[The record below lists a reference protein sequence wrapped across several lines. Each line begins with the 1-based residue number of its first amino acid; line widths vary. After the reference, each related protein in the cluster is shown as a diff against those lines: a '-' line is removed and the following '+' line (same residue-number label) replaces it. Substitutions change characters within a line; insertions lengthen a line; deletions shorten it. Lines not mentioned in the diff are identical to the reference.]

1 MMPNVTRAMD
11 FFCRRSLSSTS
22 ASSCTPAAEVL
33 ASLSPMKRIL
43 CLCPVPLK
51 TSKSMTM
58 HIDTHTNSNSNGEG
72 DKFEFEYESY
82 SIGMAIS
89 DPYLS
94 FAIPIHHHHNNDRE
108 LSNPLLLH
116 IPKLN
121 SAKSLIHTVN
131 SSADCHIHNA
141 KNHPIIWE
149 GLPPNTEE
157 FLKEIVG
164 HHDVGAL
171 VLGLPLKIRE
181 RRMSLSTGFD
191 CDDVKMEQVRKSMK
205 CILHNFKR
213 NEYSLTDSSATGSD
227 AGQDHKVEKDV
238 DPDNSANSPGTGLTK
253 SRKAQLGPLD
263 LQCFVEDH
271 LTLAEAR
278 RFAMEEP
285 EMWEEVDLD
294 DLNLDESSYNGGSVK
309 SDNSGL
315 ELGEKGQGMDGVRG
329 SVGGDN
335 GDNRSKNKNSS
346 GGKEIPPTVHA
357 ATALNAFLWRHTGG
371 WRNTF
376 A

>member
-1 MMPNVTRAMD
+1 MASQKMISNMTRAMEKS
-11 FFCRRSLSSTS
+11 CRRYRSSYRSLSSTS
-22 ASSCTPAAEVL
+22 ASSCTPAAEVM

-43 CLCPVPLK
+43 CLCPVPIK
-51 TSKSMTM
+51 SNKSMSM
-58 HIDTHTNSNSNGEG
+58 MYSDMDMDMDMNTNSTC
-72 DKFEFEYESY
+72 EFEYESY

-94 FAIPIHHHHNNDRE
+94 FAIPVHHNNDYDI
-108 LSNPLLLH
+108 LLH

-121 SAKSLIHTVN
+121 SAGSLIHTVN

-141 KNHPIIWE
+141 RNHPIIWE

-164 HHDVGAL
+164 HHDIGAL

-181 RRMSLSTGFD
+181 RRISLSTGFD

-205 CILHNFKR
+205 SILHNFKR
-213 NEYSLTDSSATGSD
+213 NEDEVTRSNSD
-227 AGQDHKVEKDV
+227 EGQDHEEERDV
-238 DPDNSANSPGTGLTK
+238 DPETSAISPTGIGLTTS
-253 SRKAQLGPLD
+253 SRKTQLGPLD

-278 RFAMEEP
+278 RFAIEEP
-285 EMWEEVDLD
+285 EMWEEVDFG
-294 DLNLDESSYNGGSVK
+294 DLNLDESSYNGGSGK
-309 SDNSGL
+309 SNDSD
-315 ELGEKGQGMDGVRG
+315 E
-329 SVGGDN
+329 
-335 GDNRSKNKNSS
+335 RSTSI
-346 GGKEIPPTVHA
+346 GCKEIHPTVHA